1 MSLKFNKE
9 IKIGLLVIVT
19 IIFFIVGYSFLKGRN
34 LFKPTNTYYVV
45 YDQIGGLTESSHVLL
60 SGFRVGYV
68 DEIKFM
74 DDMQHLLVRI
84 AIERGVSLSVGTT
97 AKIFSSDIMGS
108 RAVELIQGPVAEKHS
123 SGDTLI
129 ADYSPDLTDQ
139 VKEIIQP
146 LTIRANQMMSSM
158 DSVLLVFQAM
168 FDQDFQSNFAGIVKN
183 INNTVSSLDTL
194 LTFEDSRVNRIL
206 DNLSSVSENL
216 AESNEDI
223 GTILNN
229 FAAISDSLSQA
240 ELLATVNHLN
250 EVLSDANQMMISL
263 RQGEGAMGKFITDD
277 QLYTNLESA
286 SKNLDLLLIDLK
298 ERPGRF
304 VNFSIFGRRQD
315 RD

>member
-1 MSLKFNKE
+1 MNLRFNKE
-9 IKIGLLVIVT
+9 IKIGILVIVT
-19 IIFFIVGYSFLKGRN
+19 ILFFIVGYSFLKGRN
-34 LFKPTNTYYVV
+34 LFKPTNNYYVV
-45 YDQIGGLTESSHVLL
+45 YDQIGGLTESSHVFL

-68 DEIKFM
+68 DEITFM

-84 AIERGVSLSVGTT
+84 AIERGVTLSVGTT

-108 RAVELIQGPVAEKHS
+108 RAVELIQGAYAEKHS
-123 SGDTLI
+123 SGDTLL

-139 VKEIIQP
+139 VKNIIQP

-168 FDQDFQSNFAGIVKN
+168 FDQDFQTNFAGIVRN
-183 INNTVSSLDTL
+183 ISNTVNSLDTL
-194 LTFEDSRVNRIL
+194 LTAEDSRVNRIL
-206 DNLSSVSENL
+206 SNLGSVSENL

-240 ELLATVNHLN
+240 ELLATMNHLN

-263 RQGEGAMGKFITDD
+263 RQGEGSLGKLMTDEE
-277 QLYTNLESA
+277 LYNNLESV
-286 SKNLDLLLIDLK
+286 SRNLDLLLIDIK